1 MDLCEAWWEAHGRL
15 ATFRSEG
22 FNATSYIFNMTN
34 RFGADW
40 KREAEQINVHEAGDS
55 FAALLGKLTPDVFP
69 VATKY
74 NRGRQA

>member
-1 MDLCEAWWEAHGRL
+1 
-15 ATFRSEG
+15 
-22 FNATSYIFNMTN
+22 MTN

-40 KREAEQINVHEAGDS
+40 KHEAEQINVHEAGDS

-74 NRGRQA
+74 DGAAMTSLLECALTNYLGY